1 MSTARRLAPADAMF
15 VYGETREAPQHVG
28 TLLRFTPP
36 ADAGGDYL
44 RTTFETLRSEAPV
57 APPWNRKLATP
68 WLAFNPVHSW
78 VADKS
83 FDIDYHVRRTAVPAP
98 GDERELGILI
108 ARLHASPLDL
118 TKPPWELHVIEGLE
132 GGAFAMFFKVHH
144 SLVDGYTMTRTLE
157 MAFSSTPESG
167 PARLFY
173 SVPLDAPATVPQ
185 RLLWADPG
193 SALGGSATDARAV
206 VALTRALTRLALRR
220 SALVGSFDA
229 PNSIFNRRI
238 TRNRRFATQQ
248 YPLDQLKRLAKA
260 SGTTLNDVALAVC
273 GGGLRTYLRELDEL
287 PDRPLIA
294 FVPVNVRP
302 KGDPG
307 GGNAVGGMLASLGTH
322 LADPVERLKA
332 VNASTQQAKR
342 QLEGMTKDAV
352 MAYSQALLAP
362 SALQVL
368 SAMSGIPGAQ
378 RRTFNVTISNVPGP
392 AQTLYFG
399 ESRLEASY
407 PASIIAHGLALNITL
422 FSYDGKMHLG
432 FTGCRDTVP
441 HLQRLAVHTGEA
453 VAELEAALSTSAG

>member
-36 ADAGGDYL
+36 ADAGADHL
-44 RTTFETLRSEAPV
+44 RTVFQTLRSEVPV

-68 WLAFNPVHSW
+68 WLPYNPVHSW
-78 VADKS
+78 VADTS
-83 FDIDYHVRRTAVPAP
+83 FDLDYHVRRTAVPAP

-118 TKPPWELHVIEGLE
+118 TKPPWELHVVEGLE
-132 GGAFAMFFKVHH
+132 DGAFAMFFKVHH
-144 SLVDGYTMTRTLE
+144 ALVDGYTMTRTFE
-157 MAFSSTPESG
+157 SAFTPEPDTG
-167 PARLFY
+167 PPRLFY
-173 SVPLDAPATVPQ
+173 NVPLEPAATPQ

-193 SALGGSATDARAV
+193 SALSTSVTDARAM
-206 VALTRALTRLALRR
+206 VALTRAFGRLALKR
-220 SALVGSFDA
+220 SPLVGSFDA

-248 YPLDQLKRLAKA
+248 YPLDRLKRLAKA

-287 PDRPLIA
+287 PDRPLVA

-307 GGNAVGGMLASLGTH
+307 GGNAVGAMLASLGTH
-322 LADPVERLKA
+322 LADPVERLQA
-332 VNASTQQAKR
+332 VHASTQHAKQ

-368 SAMSGIPGAQ
+368 SAVSGIAGTH

-392 AQTLYFG
+392 AHTLWFG
-399 ESRLEASY
+399 RSRLEASY
-407 PASIIAHGLALNITL
+407 PASIIAHGLALNVTL

-441 HLQRLAVHTGEA
+441 HLQRLAVYTGDA
-453 VAELEAALSTSAG
+453 VAELEAALRTSAG

>member
-15 VYGETREAPQHVG
+15 IYGETREAPQHVG
-28 TLLRFTPP
+28 SLLRFSPP
-36 ADAGGDYL
+36 ADAADDFL
-44 RTTFETLRSEAPV
+44 RTTFETIRKEAPV

-68 WLAFNPVHSW
+68 WLLHNPVHTW
-78 VADKS
+78 VPDRS

-118 TKPPWELHVIEGLE
+118 SKPPWELHVIEGLE
-132 GGAFAMFFKVHH
+132 GGGFAMFIKVHH
-144 SLVDGYTMTRTLE
+144 ALVDGYTMTRTLE
-157 MAFSSTPESG
+157 QAFSPQPDDG

-173 SVPLDAPATVPQ
+173 SVPLDAPASDPE
-185 RLLWADPG
+185 RLLWADPV
-193 SALGGSATDARAV
+193 SALTPSAPDARAV

-220 SALVGSFDA
+220 GPLVGSFDA
-229 PNSIFNRRI
+229 PNSIFNQRI

-248 YPLDQLKRLAKA
+248 YPLDQMKRLAKA
-260 SGTTLNDVALAVC
+260 SGTTLNDVALSVC
-273 GGGLRTYLRELDEL
+273 GGGLRSYLLERDEL
-287 PDRPLIA
+287 PDKPLIA

-332 VNASTQQAKR
+332 VNASTVRAKQ
-342 QLEGMTKDAV
+342 QLEGMSKDAV

-362 SALQVL
+362 SGLQVL
-368 SAMSGIPGAQ
+368 SAVSGLPGAH

-392 AQTLYFG
+392 AHTLYFG
-399 ESRLEASY
+399 ASRLEATY
-407 PASIIAHGLALNITL
+407 PASIVAHGLALNITL

-441 HLQRLAVHTGEA
+441 HLQRLAVHTGDA
-453 VAELEAALSTSAG
+453 VAALDQALSPAAG

>member
-28 TLLRFTPP
+28 TLLRFTAP
-36 ADAGGDYL
+36 ADAGGDHL
-44 RTTFETLRSEAPV
+44 RTTFETLRSEVPV

-68 WLAFNPVHSW
+68 WLPFNPLHSW

-132 GGAFAMFFKVHH
+132 GGAFAMFIKVHH

-157 MAFSSTPESG
+157 MAFSPEPESG

-173 SVPLDAPATVPQ
+173 SVPLDSPATVPQ

-193 SALGGSATDARAV
+193 SALGGSATDARAMV
-206 VALTRALTRLALRR
+206 SLTRALGRLALRR
-220 SALVGSFDA
+220 SSLVGSFDA

-287 PDRPLIA
+287 PDLPLIA

-332 VNASTQQAKR
+332 VNASTQKAKQ

-362 SALQVL
+362 SGLQVL
-368 SAMSGIPGAQ
+368 SAMSGLPGAH

-392 AQTLYFG
+392 AHTLYFG
-399 ESRLEASY
+399 GSRLEASY

-453 VAELEAALSTSAG
+453 VAELEAALSTTAG

>member
-15 VYGETREAPQHVG
+15 VYAETREAPQHVG

-36 ADAGGDYL
+36 ADAGGDHL
-44 RTTFETLRSEAPV
+44 RRVLERLRSEVPV
-57 APPWNRKLATP
+57 ASPWNRKLATP
-68 WLAFNPVHSW
+68 WLPFNPVHSW
-78 VADKS
+78 VADRS
-83 FDIDYHVRRTAVPAP
+83 FDLDYHVRRTAVPAP

-132 GGAFAMFFKVHH
+132 GGAFAMFIKVHH

-157 MAFSSTPESG
+157 LAFTPEPDSG
-167 PARLFY
+167 PARLVHN
-173 SVPLDAPATVPQ
+173 VPLDSPAEVPQ

-193 SALGGSATDARAV
+193 SALGTSARDARAI
-206 VALTRALTRLALRR
+206 VALTRAFGRLALRR
-220 SALVGSFDA
+220 SPLVGSFDA
-229 PNSIFNRRI
+229 PNTIFNRRI

-248 YPLDQLKRLAKA
+248 YQLDQLKRLATA

-322 LADPVERLKA
+322 LADPVERLQA
-332 VNASTQQAKR
+332 VHASTQHAKQ

-368 SAMSGIPGAQ
+368 SAVSGIPGGH

-392 AQTLYFG
+392 ARTLWFG
-399 ESRLEASY
+399 GSRLEASY

-441 HLQRLAVHTGEA
+441 HLQRLAVHTGHA
-453 VAELEAALSTSAG
+453 VAELEAALNTSAG

>member
-1 MSTARRLAPADAMF
+1 MSTTRRLAPADAAF

-28 TLLRFTPP
+28 TLMRFTPP
-36 ADAGGDYL
+36 ADAGEDHL
-44 RTTFETLRSEAPV
+44 RTVFETIRTQVPV
-57 APPWNRKLATP
+57 VPPWNRKLATP
-68 WLAFNPVHSW
+68 WLPYNPVHTW
-78 VADKS
+78 VPDRS
-83 FDIDYHVRRTAVPAP
+83 FDLDYHVRRTAVPAP
-98 GDERELGILI
+98 GDERELGILV

-118 TKPPWELHVIEGLE
+118 TKPPWELHVVEGLE
-132 GGAFAMFFKVHH
+132 DGAFAMFVKVHH

-157 MAFSSTPESG
+157 LAFTPEPDDG
-167 PARLFY
+167 PPRLFCN
-173 SVPLDAPATVPQ
+173 VPLDAPPDVPQ

-193 SALGGSATDARAV
+193 SVLGSSVTDARAV
-206 VALTRALTRLALRR
+206 VALTRAFGRLAVRR
-220 SALVGSFDA
+220 SPLVGSFDA
-229 PNSIFNRRI
+229 PNTIFNRRI

-248 YPLDQLKRLAKA
+248 YPLDRLKRLAKA

-287 PDRPLIA
+287 PDRPLVA

-322 LADPVERLKA
+322 LADPVERLQA
-332 VNASTQQAKR
+332 VHASTTHAKQ

-362 SALQVL
+362 SGLQVL
-368 SAMSGIPGAQ
+368 SAMSGLPGRH
-378 RRTFNVTISNVPGP
+378 RRTFNVTVSNVPGP
-392 AQTLYFG
+392 ARTLWFG
-399 ESRLEASY
+399 RSRLEASY

-441 HLQRLAVHTGEA
+441 HLQRLAVHTGAA
-453 VAELEAALSTSAG
+453 VDELEAALDTSAG

>member
-1 MSTARRLAPADAMF
+1 MSTARRLTPADAMF

-36 ADAGGDYL
+36 ADAGPDHL
-44 RTTFETLRSEAPV
+44 RTVFETLRNEMPV

-68 WLAFNPVHSW
+68 WLPYNPVHSW
-78 VADKS
+78 VADTS
-83 FDIDYHVRRTAVPAP
+83 FDLDYHVRRTAVPAP

-118 TKPPWELHVIEGLE
+118 TKPPWELHVVEGLE
-132 GGAFAMFFKVHH
+132 GGAFAMFLKVHH
-144 SLVDGYTMTRTLE
+144 SLVDGYTMSRTLE
-157 MAFSSTPESG
+157 LAFTPEPDG
-167 PARLFY
+167 PPRLVY
-173 SVPLDAPATVPQ
+173 NVPLDAPPNVPQ

-193 SALGGSATDARAV
+193 SVLANSVTDARAM
-206 VALTRALTRLALRR
+206 VALTRAFGRLALRR
-220 SALVGSFDA
+220 SPLVGSFDA
-229 PNSIFNRRI
+229 PKSIFNRRI

-273 GGGLRTYLRELDEL
+273 GGGLRAYLQELDEL

-294 FVPVNVRP
+294 FVPVSVRP

-322 LADPVERLKA
+322 LADPVERLQA
-332 VNASTQQAKR
+332 VHASTQHAKQ

-362 SALQVL
+362 SSLQVL
-368 SAMSGIPGAQ
+368 SAVSGIPGAH

-392 AQTLYFG
+392 AHTLWFG
-399 ESRLEASY
+399 GSRLEASY

-422 FSYDGKMHLG
+422 FSYDGKMHFG

-441 HLQRLAVHTGEA
+441 HLQRLAVHTGDA
-453 VAELEAALSTSAG
+453 VAELEAALRTSSG